1 MGTRPHR
8 GHTHLIKL
16 TRRDLTSL
24 RAGLFGNRKDSFWAR
39 ANTPPGLRFEFLRH
53 VLFGEA
59 DIAIVVQSIEI
70 GTDSSTTGVPGARL
84 LSCQYLH
91 LNISGFVTKADP
103 HRAGLYCQI
112 AEKRPGGML

>member
-1 MGTRPHR
+1 
-8 GHTHLIKL
+8 
-16 TRRDLTSL
+16 
-24 RAGLFGNRKDSFWAR
+24 
-39 ANTPPGLRFEFLRH
+39 
-53 VLFGEA
+53 
-59 DIAIVVQSIEI
+59 
-70 GTDSSTTGVPGARL
+70 VPGARL